1 MRAKL
6 IQRMDNSWEI
16 HHIGCGKIW
25 FCNNGSNSWYYDREK
40 LRLVYEIMS
49 FSAAIRI
56 SGVRAEEIKISD
68 CFVWDIIRNQ
78 PLKYNILGN
87 SVVDRVRV
95 IESIFRD
102 SGGWKKCRED
112 SRLNPFMTLY
122 DSGLIGK
129 DFVKFENCPAAEALF

>member
-16 HHIGCGKIW
+16 HHIGCGQIW
-25 FCNNGSNSWYYDREK
+25 FCNNGTNAWYYDREK

-68 CFVWDIIRNQ
+68 CFVNHIIRNQ
-78 PLKYNILGN
+78 KLTYNILGN
-87 SVVDRVRV
+87 SVEDRIRV
-95 IESIFRD
+95 IERIFSG
-102 SGGWKKCRED
+102 SGGWKKCREHA
-112 SRLNPFMTLY
+112 LYNPWMTLL
-122 DSGLIGK
+122 DSGIISK
-129 DFVKFENCPAAEALF
+129 DFVKFEGQPAQEALF